1 MTSKIPR
8 KLREKVSLIDE
19 YAQKRE
25 EKQIAQNVKQ
35 FVMDVTGAYNH
46 SRKEVNERKRREF
59 ERRLDS
65 LISQI
70 RAIDN
75 QDIKYS
81 CCITLSTLYDS
92 DILVSGSVDEMSEHL
107 YWSGQKEYIERIISE
122 NRHPDLKDKKQ
133 DKTKFEF

>member
-46 SRKEVNERKRREF
+46 SRKEVNERKRRKF

-122 NRHPDLKDKKQ
+122 NRHPDLRDKKQ